1 MKFKNQEN
9 CFKSITYDNF
19 HYPVGYFQLLTWHQ
33 TRNGLAVSGT
43 GHQALLDVPMAAF
56 FASRQCPGTAIRAA
70 TDWAL
75 VQARARQ
82 VVIGG
87 FHSPLEQSVLQL
99 LLTARS
105 PVVAVLARTVDG
117 VRLQPAWKAAIA
129 EGRMAVV
136 SATTETLRLT
146 NELAA
151 RRNELV
157 AQLAGSIVIA
167 HASAG
172 GELARQLASWMQRG
186 FQVTR
191 LVDN

>member
-1 MKFKNQEN
+1 M
-9 CFKSITYDNF
+9 T
-19 HYPVGYFQLLTWHQ
+19 
-33 TRNGLAVSGT
+33 GT
-43 GHQALLDVPMAAF
+43 GHQALLDVPMTAF

-105 PVVAVLARTVDG
+105 PVVAVLARTVVG
-117 VRLQPAWKAAIA
+117 VRLQPAWKTAIA

-136 SATTETLRLT
+136 SASTGTLRLT

-151 RRNELV
+151 RRNERV
-157 AQLAGSIVIA
+157 AQLAASIVIA

-172 GELARQLASWMQRG
+172 GGLARQSASWMQRG
-186 FQVTR
+186 LQVSR
-191 LVDN
+191 LADG